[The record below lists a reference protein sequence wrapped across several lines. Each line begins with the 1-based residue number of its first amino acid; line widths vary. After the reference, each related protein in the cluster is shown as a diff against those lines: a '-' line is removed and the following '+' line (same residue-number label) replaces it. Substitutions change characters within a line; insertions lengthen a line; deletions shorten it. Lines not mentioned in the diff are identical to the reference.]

1 MRPRIWFVAALGL
14 ALMLLAA
21 PAATWHGL
29 AIDAGQLD
37 HLALQACS
45 DAGLIFLLGVGI
57 VSLLPVG
64 RLTVAAAQGLAAR
77 KALGSVDAMAEP
89 RRVAGVAYWAIPL
102 DTVTFFTAGIR
113 SPRIYAST
121 SAEHTLPPAVFEAAL
136 LHELA
141 HCKRG
146 DVWRNVVLR
155 IIDGAGGWLP
165 GVRSAL
171 RAFRLRAEH
180 AADNDAIAAGA
191 SRRDLFEAIVSVC
204 APAMPG
210 AVAMSE
216 GNVVPRLEYL
226 AGAPWTPPRV
236 AWRAPVSVVLWS
248 VVLPVTAHVAA
259 VAGIVCLG

>member
-1 MRPRIWFVAALGL
+1 MRRRIWSLAALGL

-21 PAATWHGL
+21 PVATWHAL
-29 AIDAGQLD
+29 ANNGRWFAHLDMQACTDAGILF
-37 HLALQACS
+37 S
-45 DAGLIFLLGVGI
+45 TGMGI
-57 VSLLPVG
+57 VVFVPVA
-64 RLTVAAAQGLAAR
+64 RVAAMSVEVLMAR
-77 KALGSVDAMAEP
+77 RLLRSLQVSAEP
-89 RRVAGVAYWAIPL
+89 RASAGVRYWAIPL

-146 DVWRNVVLR
+146 DVWRNVVLG

-171 RAFRLRAEH
+171 RSFRLRAEH

-226 AGAPWTPPRV
+226 AGAPWTPPKV
-236 AWRAPVSVVLWS
+236 VWRASVSVVLWS
-248 VVLPVTAHVAA
+248 VVLPVAAHVVA
-259 VAGIVCLG
+259 VTGLVCLS